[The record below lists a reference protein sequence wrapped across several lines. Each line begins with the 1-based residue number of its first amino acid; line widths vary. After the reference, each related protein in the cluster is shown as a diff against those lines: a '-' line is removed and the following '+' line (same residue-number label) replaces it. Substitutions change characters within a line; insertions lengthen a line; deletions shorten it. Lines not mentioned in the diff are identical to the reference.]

1 MTYHFHPLT
10 PWPTLSRDLSWD
22 CWLSERDSFWFSRDF
37 RSDSSHDRR
46 SFSFLISSSSS
57 LILDVFWTTVPSSC
71 PIWTTKRKKEML
83 IVGKQYKNLN
93 NSDTQNSHWM
103 TFQFTEQWCLVSATH
118 RTNIMFICHLTK
130 HTLFYT
136 LNIWFI
142 EISYWSSDIKQ
153 YSKFSWCKEPIWLS
167 IYSIDL
173 EFLWYGDLWLLSDH
187 C

>member
-1 MTYHFHPLT
+1 MGCSLIVRFYTTWDNNLVYKAVWTFDPVTYHFHPLT
-10 PWPTLSRDLSWD
+10 PWPTLSSDLSWD

-103 TFQFTEQWCLVSATH
+103 TFQYTEQWCLVSATH
-118 RTNIMFICHLTK
+118 RTLCSFV
-130 HTLFYT
+130 TL
-136 LNIWFI
+136 LNI
-142 EISYWSSDIKQ
+142 
-153 YSKFSWCKEPIWLS
+153 L
-167 IYSIDL
+167 YSIP
-173 EFLWYGDLWLLSDH
+173 
-187 C
+187 